1 MKSKEEIFVQVRT
14 LLGEQ
19 FQIPADAVTLDADL
33 YDDLKLDS
41 LDTID
46 LMIGVEKFLRRRLGT
61 HELMDAR
68 TVGAVVNEIHGL
80 QAKAA

>member
-1 MKSKEEIFVQVRT
+1 MKTKQEIFVQVRT

-19 FQIPADAVTLDADL
+19 FQIPPDAVTSNADL

-46 LMIGVEKFLRRRLGT
+46 LMIGVEKFLGRRLGN
-61 HELMDAR
+61 HELVDAR
-68 TVGAVVNEIHGL
+68 TVGAVVDEIHAL